1 MASKELGQIQ
11 TFKAARDLS
20 SYQYCPVYISA
31 ANTVDYSSAA
41 GLVNGILQNKPDA
54 AGRAAEVITASG
66 VKSKLLVDAVTPGA
80 VSAGN
85 SLESDGSHMGVAF
98 TINGDGGTETYLIG
112 WAVTAATE
120 ASAYIT
126 VLTNFAPTSKT

>member
-1 MASKELGQIQ
+1 MASTELGQIQ

-31 ANTVDYSSAA
+31 ANTVDYSGAA
-41 GLVNGILQNKPDA
+41 GKVNGILQNKPDA
-54 AGRAAEVITASG
+54 AGKAAEVITASG
-66 VKSKLLVDAVTPGA
+66 VKSKLKVDAVTPSA
-80 VSAGN
+80 ISAGDP
-85 SLESDGSHMGVAF
+85 LESDASHMGIQL
-98 TINGDGGTETYLIG
+98 TIDGDGTTETYLIG

-126 VLTNFAPTSKT
+126 VLTNFAPTSK